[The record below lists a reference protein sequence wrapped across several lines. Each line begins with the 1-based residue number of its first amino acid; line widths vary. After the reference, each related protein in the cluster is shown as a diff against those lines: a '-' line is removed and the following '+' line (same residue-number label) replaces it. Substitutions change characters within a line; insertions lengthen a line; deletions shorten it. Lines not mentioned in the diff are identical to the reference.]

1 MLQLHRL
8 SEVDSEVNDI
18 IFIFCSVTVVLS
30 KTSSRRHAE
39 RDKDTYM
46 ES

>member
-1 MLQLHRL
+1 MQLHRL

-18 IFIFCSVTVVLS
+18 FIFYSVRVLS
-30 KTSSRRHAE
+30 KTSSGRHAE
-39 RDKDTYM
+39 RDTDTYM

>member
-1 MLQLHRL
+1 MLQLSRL

-18 IFIFCSVTVVLS
+18 FIFYSVRVLS
-30 KTSSRRHAE
+30 KTSYRSFAK
-39 RDKDTYM
+39 RDTDTYM

>member
-1 MLQLHRL
+1 MLQLSRI

-18 IFIFCSVTVVLS
+18 FIFYSVTVLS

-39 RDKDTYM
+39 RDTDTYM